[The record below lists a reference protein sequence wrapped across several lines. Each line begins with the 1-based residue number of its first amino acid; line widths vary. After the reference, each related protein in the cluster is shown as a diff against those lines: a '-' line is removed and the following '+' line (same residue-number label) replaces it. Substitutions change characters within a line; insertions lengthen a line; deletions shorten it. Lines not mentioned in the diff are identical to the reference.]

1 MVSNFLLK
9 PRGDFGSK
17 NPRGKIS
24 PGKKS
29 MFEIDG

>member
-9 PRGDFGSK
+9 TRGDFGSK

-24 PGKKS
+24 PWEK
-29 MFEIDG
+29 INV